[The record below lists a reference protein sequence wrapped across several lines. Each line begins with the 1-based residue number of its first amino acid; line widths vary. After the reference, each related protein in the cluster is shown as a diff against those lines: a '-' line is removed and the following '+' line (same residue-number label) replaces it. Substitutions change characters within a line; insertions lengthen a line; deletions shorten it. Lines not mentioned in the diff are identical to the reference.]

1 MPTDGAAKKHAP
13 QREADALHHS
23 YLVHGNALYLKI
35 AAAGCSLAWLVYLFY
50 DPPRGHSGS
59 TWLGYTLGVVSAGL
73 TGWLAWFGVRKRQ
86 FREGRGNARTWLSAH
101 VYLGLALWFLA
112 TLHSAFQFGWNLH
125 TLTYTLLCLV
135 AGSGIY
141 GAVAYS
147 IFPARIT
154 ANRQQ
159 LSPAAML
166 EEIAKL
172 DEAALRM
179 TEPLGP
185 EIHEVVARSVGRV
198 RVGGK
203 LWEQLSGRYPK
214 PGSLTTLREIMA
226 RKQAQPV
233 STIQRR
239 PPPSRQDAGD
249 QTIAFMTDQLFNT
262 DVTDATR
269 GQQAPQVSRVL
280 ETLSQRNALVDRLN
294 RDITLRARQNA
305 WLFLHVPLTVGLL
318 AALVAHVLS
327 VFLYW

>member
-1 MPTDGAAKKHAP
+1 MVTDGAVKKHAP
-13 QREADALHHS
+13 QREADALHRS

-35 AAAGCSLAWLVYLFY
+35 AAAGCALAWLVYLIY

-125 TLTYTLLCLV
+125 TLTYALLCLV
-135 AGSGIY
+135 TGSGIY

-179 TEPLGP
+179 SELLGP
-185 EIHEVVARSVGRV
+185 EIHQVVARSVGRV
-198 RVGGK
+198 RIGGK
-203 LWEQLSGRYPK
+203 LWEQLTGHYPK
-214 PGSLTTLREIMA
+214 PGDTNLHAIMA
-226 RKQAQPV
+226 SKP
-233 STIQRR
+233 TPPTGMTQRR
-239 PPPSRQDAGD
+239 APPSGKDAGG
-249 QTIAFMTDQLFNT
+249 QTIAFMADQLFNT

-269 GQQAPQVSRVL
+269 GHQAQQVSRVL